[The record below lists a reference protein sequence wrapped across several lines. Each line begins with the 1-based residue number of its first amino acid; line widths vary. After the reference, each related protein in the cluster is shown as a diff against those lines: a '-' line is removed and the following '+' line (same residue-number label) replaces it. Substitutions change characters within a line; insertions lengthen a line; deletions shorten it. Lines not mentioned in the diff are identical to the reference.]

1 VEPDLSASLSKQ
13 QDESQAL
20 HIPSGETHH
29 LTVHLEEGA
38 AFDLS
43 IIKEKSSGSRT
54 RSLHFK
60 NPLPREIHF
69 QPGSI
74 PEKTA
79 LFCRNHWQTLLIALA
94 LLIYLATRLISLD
107 AFPIYFF
114 TDEAIQ
120 TNRAAE
126 LVANHWH
133 GEGHEL
139 LPTYFINGGQYNLGV
154 SVYAQL
160 LPYLAFGK
168 SIWVT
173 RGVSVLIS
181 LLAALAIGLMMRRQF
196 NSKQPF
202 LAVLLLSITPAW
214 FLHSRTAFE
223 TVLAVSFYAAFI
235 YCYLMYRSGKLNY
248 IFAAV
253 AFAALTFYSY
263 SPAQMVLAV
272 TLLGLLI
279 LDLRYHWQNR
289 KKVLFALGLGLL
301 FLVPYLRYLYLYPD
315 ENFHHLQILDSY
327 WTQTIP
333 LSQKLAIYFKQYL
346 AGLNPVYWFYSEIN
360 EIVRHIMKGYGY
372 LIWWSFPLVGLG
384 LVLTCLRLKK
394 PEYRILLLTLFAA
407 PSGAALVSP
416 SITRALF
423 MVIPATLLAAIAL
436 DQIIL
441 WLGSIRLKQVISVSL
456 AFVLLAGANVY
467 MLRDALVNGPTWYQ
481 DYGLYGMQYGAKQVF
496 GSIHD
501 YLQQNPDDA
510 LLLSSS
516 WANGTDN
523 VARFFFDTPL
533 PFQLGGIDQWMTRY
547 KPLDDHMVFVLT
559 PEEMDK
565 VSSSPKFTK
574 IRVLRSVEYPNGQT
588 GFYFVKLAYVEN
600 IQQVLAD
607 EISARRKLYDGTV
620 TLQDGSTLQVQY
632 SLLDMGTIQDAF
644 DGNNDTVIR
653 TAEANPLVV
662 KLIFAQPYTA
672 SQVIVRVGGGPTSAA
687 IEAAFQGDT
696 APMQMSQV
704 LPTSSENRDVVFDL
718 GASLPL
724 TELTITIKNK
734 EDGEPSH
741 VHLWEI
747 KLQ

>member
-1 VEPDLSASLSKQ
+1 MDPESSASPSKQ
-13 QDESQAL
+13 AEESQTL
-20 HIPSGETHH
+20 KIKSGETLH
-29 LTVHLEEGA
+29 LTVQLEEGA
-38 AFDLS
+38 ALNLVVQ
-43 IIKEKSSGSRT
+43 KNRPSGPQT

-60 NPLPREIHF
+60 NPLPRKIIF
-69 QPGSI
+69 KPGSVS
-74 PEKTA
+74 EKVVS
-79 LFCRNHWQTLLIALA
+79 FCQTHWQSLLIALA
-94 LLIYLATRLISLD
+94 LIIYLATRLITLD

-126 LVANHWH
+126 LVANHWY

-139 LPTYFINGGQYNLGV
+139 LPTYFINGGQYNLSA

-160 LPYLAFGK
+160 LPYLLFGK

-173 RGVSVLIS
+173 RGVSVLLS
-181 LLAALAIGLMMRRQF
+181 LFAALAVGLMMRRHF
-196 NSKQPF
+196 SSKQPF
-202 LAVLLLSITPAW
+202 LAILLLSVTPAW

-223 TVLAVSFYAAFI
+223 TVLAVSFYAAFL
-235 YCYLMYRSGKLNY
+235 YCYLMYRNGKVNY

-253 AFAALTFYSY
+253 AFAAFTFYSY

-272 TLLGLLI
+272 TLVGLLI
-279 LDLRYHWQNR
+279 MDLPYHWQNR
-289 KKVLFALGLGLL
+289 KKTLAALGLGLL
-301 FLVPYLRYLYLYPD
+301 FLLPYLRYLYLYPD

-333 LSQKLAIYFKQYL
+333 FGQKLAIYFKQYL
-346 AGLNPVYWFYSEIN
+346 AGLNPVYWFCPQTN
-360 EIVRHIMKGYGY
+360 EIVRHIMKGYGH

-384 LVLTCLRLKK
+384 LVLTFTRLKK
-394 PEYRILLLTLFAA
+394 PEYRILLLTLIAA

-423 MVIPATLLAAIAL
+423 MVIPATLLAAVAL

-441 WLGSIRLKQVISVSL
+441 WLSQIRLKQVISVSL
-456 AFVLLAGANVY
+456 AFVLLAGANIY

-481 DYGLYGMQYGAKQVF
+481 DYGLYGMQYGARQVF
-496 GSIHD
+496 ASIRD
-501 YLQQNPDDA
+501 YLQQNPEDE
-510 LLLSSS
+510 LYLTSS
-516 WANGTDN
+516 WANGADN
-523 VARFFFDTPL
+523 IARFFFDTPL
-533 PFQLGGIDQWMTRY
+533 PFKFGGIDQWMTQY
-547 KPLDDHMVFVLT
+547 KSLDDHLVFVLS

-565 VSSSPKFTK
+565 VSNSPKFTN
-574 IRVLRSVEYPNGQT
+574 IRVVRSVEYPNGQT

-607 EISARRKLYDGTV
+607 EVAARRKLYDGTA
-620 TLQDGSTLQVQY
+620 TLQDGTVIQVQY

-662 KLIFAQPYTA
+662 KLIFAQPYNA
-672 SQVIVRVGGGPTSAA
+672 SQVIVRVGGGPTSAE
-687 IEAAFQGDT
+687 IEANVQGDS
-696 APMQMSQV
+696 APVQLSQI
-704 LPTSSENRDVVFDL
+704 LPTASENRDVVFDL

-724 TELTITIKNK
+724 TELTITVKNK

>member
-1 VEPDLSASLSKQ
+1 MEPELSALPSKQ
-13 QDESQAL
+13 PEQSQAL
-20 HIPSGETHH
+20 HIPSGETLH

-43 IIKEKSSGSRT
+43 IVKEHATASRT
-54 RSLHFK
+54 RSLRFK
-60 NPLPREIHF
+60 NPLPRKIHF

-74 PEKTA
+74 PEKTTK
-79 LFCRNHWQTLLIALA
+79 FCRSHWQTLLFALA
-94 LLIYLATRLISLD
+94 LVIYLTTRLVSLD

-133 GEGHEL
+133 GEGNEL

-160 LPYLAFGK
+160 LPYLVFGK

-173 RGVSVLIS
+173 RGVSVLLS
-181 LLAALAIGLMMRRQF
+181 LLAALAIGGMMRRQF

-223 TVLAVSFYAAFI
+223 TVLAVSFYAAFL
-235 YCYLMYRSGKLNY
+235 YCYLMYRGGKLNY

-279 LDLRYHWQNR
+279 LDLPYHWQNH
-289 KKVLFALGLGLL
+289 KKLLLALGLGLL

-315 ENFHHLQILDSY
+315 ENSHHLQILNSY

-333 LSQKLAIYFKQYL
+333 LKQKLAIYFKQYL
-346 AGLNPVYWFYSEIN
+346 AGLNPVYWFYPETH
-360 EIVRHIMKGYGY
+360 EIVRHIMKGYGH

-384 LVLTCLRLKK
+384 LVLTISRLKK
-394 PEYRILLLTLFAA
+394 PEYRILLLTLIAA

-416 SITRALF
+416 SVTRALF

-436 DQIIL
+436 DQML
-441 WLGSIRLKQVISVSL
+441 VWLARIRFKQVISVSM
-456 AFVLLAGANVY
+456 AFVLLAGTNVY

-496 GSIHD
+496 GNIRD
-501 YLQQNPDDA
+501 YLQQNPADA

-516 WANGTDN
+516 WANGSDN
-523 VARFFFDTPL
+523 VALFFFDTPL
-533 PFQLGGIDQWMTRY
+533 PFQLGGIDQWMTQY

-565 VSSSPKFTK
+565 VRNSSKFTN
-574 IRVLRSVEYPNGQT
+574 IRVLRSIEYPNGQT

-607 EISARRKLYDGTV
+607 EITARHKLYDSTV
-620 TLQDGSTLQVQY
+620 TLQDGTDLQVQY

-644 DGNNDTVIR
+644 DGNKDTVIR

-687 IEAAFQGDT
+687 IEAIVQGDST
-696 APMQMSQV
+696 PVQMSQV
-704 LPTSSENRDVVFDL
+704 LPAASENRDVAFDL

-724 TELTITIKNK
+724 TELTITVKNK